1 VAEAGEKRTGRAG
14 AQASRVRPVAAD
26 AADRAAPSTQP
37 SLAEIAL
44 DLKPIR
50 TLSPVVIAGLW
61 RVVEALLIMAAGAAV
76 YIHYVLPQIGWQPAY
91 AVGVPSLALITLV
104 ALNAWDSYE
113 THALRAPIAHAPRL
127 AAAWTMAFLVGF
139 ALVFF
144 LKLEG
149 VFSRVFMASWFVAG
163 GVTLLVARTIFSL
176 KVRRM
181 TAAGLL
187 DRRTAVVGGGEAA
200 ERLLR
205 ELQADPDTDLRVMGV
220 FDDRHDDRSP
230 DVIAGHP
237 KLGTVDDLVA
247 YARHVRLDL
256 VIFALPIS
264 AETRILQMLKK
275 LWVLPIDIR
284 LAAHSH
290 KLRFK
295 ARNYSYIG
303 QLPVLDMMDK
313 PLADWN
319 VVLKW
324 LFDKIVGSLMLV
336 VLVPVM
342 LAVAVA
348 VKATSK
354 GPILFRQKRYGFNN
368 ELIEVFKFRSMY
380 VEMTDATASRLVTR
394 GDPRVTPVGR
404 FIRKTSLDELP
415 QLFNV
420 VFKGNLS
427 LVGPRP
433 HAVHAKAEERLYDE
447 VVDGYFARHR
457 VKPGITGLAQVK
469 GWRGETDTEEKI
481 QKRVECDLQYIEN
494 WSIWSDV
501 AILAMTPFS
510 LVKTENAY

>member
-1 VAEAGEKRTGRAG
+1 MAEQT
-14 AQASRVRPVAAD
+14 AAD
-26 AADRAAPSTQP
+26 AKVPRAEAELR
-37 SLAEIAL
+37 LAELAL
-44 DLKPIR
+44 DLKPQK
-50 TLSPVVIAGLW
+50 TVSPVVVAGLW
-61 RVVEALLIMAAGAAV
+61 RLAEAAAIMVSGAAV
-76 YIHYVLPQIGWQPAY
+76 YWWYVLPQIGWQPAY
-91 AVGVPSLALITLV
+91 ALGVPCLTVIALMVLQ
-104 ALNAWDSYE
+104 AWDNY
-113 THALRAPIAHAPRL
+113 TMQALRAPLAHAPRL
-127 AAAWTMAFLVGF
+127 AAGWAVTFLVAF
-139 ALVFF
+139 AAVFF

-149 VFSRVFMASWFVAG
+149 MFSRVFMAGWFVG
-163 GVTLLVARTIFSL
+163 GGILLLAARLILSV
-176 KVRRM
+176 KIRRM

-187 DRRTAVVGGGEAA
+187 DRRTAVVGGGEQA

-205 ELQADPDTDLRVMGV
+205 ELHADQESDLRVFGI
-220 FDDRHDDRSP
+220 FDDRYDTRSP
-230 DVIAGHP
+230 DVIAGYP

-275 LWVLPIDIR
+275 LWILPVDIR
-284 LAAHSH
+284 LAAHTH

-303 QLPVLDMMDK
+303 RLPMLDMMDK

-319 VVLKW
+319 VVVKW
-324 LFDKIVGSLMLV
+324 LFDRTVGLGLMIVLA
-336 VLVPVM
+336 PVM
-342 LAVAVA
+342 LGVAVA

-354 GPILFRQKRYGFNN
+354 GPVLFRQKRYGFNN

-380 VEMTDATASRLVTR
+380 TDMTDANAARLVTKD
-394 GDPRVTPVGR
+394 DPRVTPVGR
-404 FIRKTSLDELP
+404 FIRRTSLDELP

-420 VFKGNLS
+420 VFRGNLS

-469 GWRGETDTEEKI
+469 GWRGETNTEEKI
-481 QKRVECDLQYIEN
+481 QKRVEFDLQYIEN

-501 AILAMTPFS
+501 AILAMTPLS
-510 LVKTENAY
+510 LLKAENAY

>member
-1 VAEAGEKRTGRAG
+1 MADETTTAAAAATDGAAERLT
-14 AQASRVRPVAAD
+14 
-26 AADRAAPSTQP
+26 
-37 SLAEIAL
+37 LAEVAL
-44 DLKPIR
+44 DLRPQR
-50 TLSPVVIAGLW
+50 TVSSVVIAGLW
-61 RVVEALLIMAAGAAV
+61 RLAEAALIMAVGAIV
-76 YIHYVLPQIGWQPAY
+76 YWRYVLPQIGWEPAY
-91 AVGVPSLALITLV
+91 AFGMPCLALLAV
-104 ALNAWDSYE
+104 LSLNAWDSYD
-113 THALRAPIAHAPRL
+113 THALRAPVGHAPRL
-127 AAAWTMAFLVGF
+127 AAGWVIAFLLAF
-139 ALVFF
+139 TLVFF

-149 VFSRVFMASWFVAG
+149 VFSRVFMAAWFVVG
-163 GVTLLVARTIFSL
+163 GLALFAARAVLSL
-176 KVRRM
+176 KIRRM

-200 ERLLR
+200 EKLLR
-205 ELQADPDTDLRVMGV
+205 ELAADTGSDLRVLGV
-220 FDDRHDDRSP
+220 FDDRLDDRSP

-284 LAAHSH
+284 LAAHAH
-290 KLRFK
+290 RLRFK

-319 VVLKW
+319 VVAKW
-324 LFDKIVGSLMLV
+324 LFDKIVGALMLV
-336 VLVPVM
+336 ALSPLM

-348 VKATSK
+348 VKLTSK
-354 GPILFRQKRYGFNN
+354 GPVLFRQKRYGFNN
-368 ELIEVFKFRSMY
+368 ELIEVYKFRSMY
-380 VEMTDATASRLVTR
+380 ADQSDAAAARLVTR
-394 GDPRVTPVGR
+394 DDPRVTPFGR
-404 FIRKTSLDELP
+404 FIRKTSIDELP

-457 VKPGITGLAQVK
+457 VKPGITGLAQIK

-481 QKRVECDLQYIEN
+481 QKRVEYDLQYIEN

-501 AILAMTPFS
+501 AILAATPFS
-510 LVKTENAY
+510 LIKAENAY